1 MKASM
6 SEPDNL
12 RRQSAS
18 GILSS
23 SLILIISRL
32 SVQVVSALSTAVV
45 ARSIT
50 VKDFGNLNA
59 GLAAFYLATALCDW
73 GFGLSLARRLGQGD
87 SRDGSI
93 VRSIARLQSI
103 WSGFV
108 ACLVVIY
115 AVVSG
120 VDEPRM
126 RVTLILT
133 PAIAA
138 TGVSVYR
145 QVLIANNKTQEIVF
159 PGLIINFTSAAAT
172 VVLALSGFGI
182 TALATVVSAAAI
194 LSSLALLR
202 NGRRQI
208 GSGRGNGRL
217 RRQVRREVMPLGLQS
232 FLSSAYFTIDVAILG
247 YLVSGSELGFYTAAV
262 KSLSFVV
269 LVPGIIAQV
278 SLIGFSKVHQDE
290 LSTMDLQTRSWKWLS
305 FAFLPV
311 VALLLLYAPIVVNAY
326 YGHQFLSITP
336 IVRIL
341 LTAGLLSAISNTLFG
356 AMIARYRQRWL
367 VFQGLLCLVINVS
380 LNILLVPR
388 FGITAS
394 AWITVI
400 TELVV
405 ALGMTFALSRHGVK
419 PVYLARAWRYYIAI
433 AFGVLPPWFIW
444 GEHSVVGLI
453 LSGALVVTLFLV
465 AKLVPEEIRDLRA
478 RRRGR
483 QLTSPM

>member
-1 MKASM
+1 M

-23 SLILIISRL
+23 SFLLIISRL
-32 SVQVVSALSTAVV
+32 SVQVASALSTAVV
-45 ARSIT
+45 ARSIA

-59 GLAAFYLATALCDW
+59 GLAVFYLATALCDW

-103 WSGFV
+103 WSGFI
-108 ACLVVIY
+108 ACLVIIY

-120 VDEPRM
+120 VEQPRM
-126 RVTLILT
+126 RVILILT

-145 QVLIANNKTQEIVF
+145 QVLIANNKTQEIIF

-202 NGRRQI
+202 YGRRQI
-208 GSGRGNGRL
+208 GSGRGSGRL
-217 RRQVRREVMPLGLQS
+217 RRRVRREVMPLGFQS
-232 FLSSAYFTIDVAILG
+232 FLSSAYFTIDVVILG
-247 YLVSGSELGFYTAAV
+247 YLVSGSELGHYTAAV
-262 KSLSFVV
+262 KILSFVI

-278 SLIGFSKVHQDE
+278 SVIGFSKVHQDE
-290 LSTMDLQTRSWKWLS
+290 MSTMDLQTRSWKWLS

-311 VALLLLYAPIVVNAY
+311 VSLLLLYAPIAVDAY
-326 YGHQFLSITP
+326 FGHEFLSITP

-341 LTAGLLSAISNTLFG
+341 LMAGPIVAISNTIFG
-356 AMIARYRQRWL
+356 AMIARSRQRWL
-367 VFQGLLCLVINVS
+367 VFQGLLCLALNVS

-444 GEHSVVGLI
+444 GEHSVVGMI